1 MAGTGRNLALVGLM
15 AAIVAAAA
23 LALPSALW
31 ACVVAAILGLAGV
44 VLLRG
49 NAWRTGSLLAA
60 AVALSL
66 ALLDIF
72 AGLLTPTAHGAELTR
87 VTEPAYW
94 PPYDPV
100 LGFSLKPDSQAVH
113 TATFGAEKVYRI
125 TYHIDADGA
134 RKGPAGPAGAD
145 TYLFV
150 GDSFTFGQ
158 GLSDDQH
165 LAAQFAKA
173 NDYKVNAVN
182 LGVPGNSPNQILR
195 AFETGLLDA
204 WQSKPGQSSVRGPVK
219 AVIFWIIPAQLARVT
234 GDGTWLWDTPRYVL
248 EDGKLRH
255 TGSFMDY
262 RWTHPWV
269 GLKVFLGEQFA
280 FIDAIGREQ
289 RQVEQVELYVAMLAR
304 LQAFVR
310 EKFEAP
316 LVLAYSWPDEK
327 SPTGHGT
334 SEYDQKVLVGIMA
347 RIQKLG
353 MPMVR
358 VDTAVGP
365 TPVSQLLI
373 PHDGHPSALQNELV
387 AKALKKE
394 LIGP

>member
-15 AAIVAAAA
+15 AAVIAATAIALGSAMWASAVAAL
-23 LALPSALW
+23 LA
-31 ACVVAAILGLAGV
+31 LAGV

-49 NAWRTGSLLAA
+49 NRWRTGSLLAA

-66 ALLDIF
+66 ALLDAF
-72 AGLLTPTAHGAELTR
+72 AGLLTPTAYGAELER
-87 VTEPAYW
+87 VTEPGYW

-100 LGFSLKPDSQAVH
+100 LGFRPKPDSQAVH
-113 TATFGAEKVYRI
+113 TATFGAEKVYRV
-125 TYHIDADGA
+125 TYNFDADGA
-134 RKGPAGPAGAD
+134 RKGPAAPAGAD

-158 GLSDDQH
+158 GLTDDQH

-173 NDYKVNAVN
+173 NDYKVSAVN
-182 LGVPGNSPNQILR
+182 LGVPGNSPNQMLR

-204 WQSKPGQSSVRGPVK
+204 WQKRPVK
-219 AVIFWIIPAQLARVT
+219 AVVFWIIPAQLARVT

-255 TGSFMDY
+255 TGTFNEY
-262 RWTHPWV
+262 RWTRPWV
-269 GLKVFLGEQFA
+269 GLKALLGEQFA

-289 RQVEQVELYVAMLAR
+289 RQAEQVELYVAMLAR

-310 EKFEAP
+310 EKFKAP

-327 SPTGHGT
+327 SPTDHGA
-334 SEYDQKVLVGIMA
+334 SEYDQTLLVGILA
-347 RIQKLG
+347 RIRKLG

-373 PHDGHPSALQNELV
+373 PYDGHPSALQNELV
-387 AKALKKE
+387 AQALKKQ
-394 LIGP
+394 LIRD